1 MRGKALKLLIVHI
14 SAVERQRFEGE
25 AVRLYPPALSLSRER
40 ARRRGIIQQSLR
52 GRNGENRRGASGHG
66 DQKPY
71 KNTAPFFSGS
81 GVLCKVDSP
90 FSLLCLCM
98 LLLREDI
105 VLDFLTFISGLLCVE
120 TSDAVPWRDLLEGR
134 VTVTAVIMCHPA
146 SWGKPAAR
154 LRIHWAWNISLQNIS
169 FLFYSAANIDNRNRT

>member
-1 MRGKALKLLIVHI
+1 M
-14 SAVERQRFEGE
+14 
-25 AVRLYPPALSLSRER
+25 

-105 VLDFLTFISGLLCVE
+105 FE
-120 TSDAVPWRDLLEGR
+120 
-134 VTVTAVIMCHPA
+134 
-146 SWGKPAAR
+146 
-154 LRIHWAWNISLQNIS
+154 ISLEIAIFGWMTLVNKTHTIVDAIMPKRRFSIALFIAIIPYLSFRDNYCIS
-169 FLFYSAANIDNRNRT
+169 FSHTYVK

>member
-1 MRGKALKLLIVHI
+1 MLWV
-14 SAVERQRFEGE
+14 
-25 AVRLYPPALSLSRER
+25 

-98 LLLREDI
+98 LLLREDSLAITIFWFAGICGQEVLPAVLALAWSVPMVHTVQQI
-105 VLDFLTFISGLLCVE
+105 VDEEVHVAVKGNRVKKNKLVFVVRIMGEATMRTHSGDRKSV
-120 TSDAVPWRDLLEGR
+120 V
-134 VTVTAVIMCHPA
+134 
-146 SWGKPAAR
+146 
-154 LRIHWAWNISLQNIS
+154 
-169 FLFYSAANIDNRNRT
+169 